1 VRIAV
6 LFGAASIAPVDV
18 AGRVVAVIDVLRA
31 STSIAAALDHGA
43 RSIVPLASPEEVV
56 LRSKSFAR
64 ADVRLAGERR
74 MRPVPGYDLGN
85 SPREFTREMV
95 EGKTI
100 LFATTNG
107 TPALLATQGARD
119 VIVASYVNLSA
130 ARAHLRRATRD
141 GADVTIICAG
151 RERHFSLEDATC
163 AGRLVRAVARRR
175 ADVVLDDGAR
185 TCVPAR
191 PALRRPAGCAV
202 RRVGARAGARG
213 GGVRRGSG
221 GVRGDRR
228 ASCCAGL
235 RGPADYAGR
244 GGLAGG
250 GSHALTTLAARG
262 GGGTRPGAPRRIV
275 VR

>member
-185 TCVPAR
+185 TCVLLDR
-191 PALRRPAGCAV
+191 RYGDRLDALFAESAHGRALAEAGFGEDLVACAAIDAHPV
-202 RRVGARAGARG
+202 VPVYADRQITRAG
-213 GGVRRGSG
+213 V
-221 GVRGDRR
+221 
-228 ASCCAGL
+228 ASPG
-235 RGPADYAGR
+235 AGR
-244 GGLAGG
+244 
-250 GSHALTTLAARG
+250 
-262 GGGTRPGAPRRIV
+262 TR
-275 VR
+275 